1 MKNHWW
7 KILAVVL
14 LTYTII
20 AGFLGN
26 VPDIENV
33 HQTIRNLYFHVCM
46 WFVMIVM
53 LGISLVYSIKYLSGF
68 KSKHDII
75 AVEAANTG
83 VLVGVLGLF
92 TGMIWAKFAW
102 GQWWVNDPKLNGAAI
117 GLIVYFAYFIL
128 RSSLDDNNKKAR
140 ISAVYNIFAFFIFIL
155 FILVL
160 PKLSAGSLHP
170 GDGNDSAMPVMT
182 LDFNLRIVFY
192 PAIVGWILLA
202 LWIMELRIRYRKLKT
217 KNIY

>member
-1 MKNHWW
+1 MKKYWW

-26 VPDIENV
+26 VPDIAGV

-46 WFVMIVM
+46 WFAMIVM
-53 LGISLVYSIKYLSGF
+53 LCISVVYSIKYLSDF
-68 KSKHDII
+68 KAKNDII

-83 VLVGVLGLF
+83 ILFGILGII
-92 TGMIWAKFAW
+92 TGMLWAKFAW

-117 GLIVYFAYFIL
+117 GLLVYFAYFVL
-128 RSSLDDNNKKAR
+128 RSSLDDNNKRAR
-140 ISAVYNIFAFFIFIL
+140 ISAVYNIFAFVIFIL
-155 FILVL
+155 FILIL

-170 GDGNDSAMPVMT
+170 GDGKDSAMPVFT

-202 LWIMELRIRYRKLKT
+202 LWILDLRIRYRKLKM
-217 KNIY
+217 